1 MRLRK
6 LIENFKPKE
15 IDDDIS
21 EFILDWKQTV
31 IDGVKFDFMQLNGSD
46 TNKFIIVI
54 DGIGEIGKASLNCYD
69 KNFDGC
75 YLDNIRI
82 DSKYRRLG
90 LATKL
95 YEYIEDLIG
104 EKLKPS
110 PIKQSREIIN
120 FWDKTKNLRESIRA
134 TIKYFLNENEDN
146 VNNIL
151 DKVNS
156 GGRESLTPD
165 EKTYLE
171 QYSDNNINPDLEE
184 WLFSDDESTFDLDGN
199 KLSFDEFNESDD
211 IFYNTSKLKRVI
223 SKHLKK
229 KPFTNNADWGG
240 GYVWGLK
247 SNNEFTGI
255 FLYLG
260 DDELVVLK
268 RTLVDDEY
276 NDEEIKYITNSRE
289 LYNFFVSFIHDKK

>member
-1 MRLRK
+1 MRIRK

-21 EFILDWKQTV
+21 EFILDWKQIV

-120 FWDKTKNLRESIRA
+120 FWDKRKNLRESIRA
-134 TIKYFLNENEDN
+134 TIKDFLNENEDN

-240 GYVWGLK
+240 GYVWNLK
-247 SNNEFTGI
+247 TNDNFTGT

-260 DDELVVLK
+260 DDDLVVVK

>member
-21 EFILDWKQTV
+21 EFILDWKQIV

-134 TIKYFLNENEDN
+134 TIKDFLNENEDN

-247 SNNEFTGI
+247 SNDEFAGI

-289 LYNFFVSFIHDKK
+289 LYNFFVSFIHNKK